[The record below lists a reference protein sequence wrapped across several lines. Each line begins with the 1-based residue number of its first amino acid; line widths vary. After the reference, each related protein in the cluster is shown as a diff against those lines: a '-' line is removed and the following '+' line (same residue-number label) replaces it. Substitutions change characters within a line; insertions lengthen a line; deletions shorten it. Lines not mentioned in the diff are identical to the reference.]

1 MKFDLVHT
9 FYSYFP
15 IFRPTFIFV
24 TAVGK
29 ILITAACEWQ
39 RCFLINLNCGYCD
52 CSCWFNL
59 KTRSPHFGFR
69 LRGPEP
75 AKVTFQQPRKQQLNV
90 HFYPPSDSTTLCREG
105 EAPHS
110 SATAIKGPFKF
121 FSTFWL
127 VLTGLGGFVLSA
139 KLKKQLRVLIG
150 QACGEKFQHLASR
163 HSPCPARSD
172 WFFVTSAGSPA
183 GSFLWSAG
191 SFLLPAVFQMLGRF
205 VAALFQRADWSPG
218 LVTRR
223 LQGFHIFFK
232 KSTR

>member
-1 MKFDLVHT
+1 MKFDLVRT
-9 FYSYFP
+9 FYSYFTT
-15 IFRPTFIFV
+15 FRPTFIFV

-29 ILITAACEWQ
+29 ILITAAYEWQ

-69 LRGPEP
+69 LRAPEP

-90 HFYPPSDSTTLCREG
+90 HFYSSSDSTTLCREG

-127 VLTGLGGFVLSA
+127 VLGPRNPGP
-139 KLKKQLRVLIG
+139 RVFR
-150 QACGEKFQHLASR
+150 QKFQHLASR
-163 HSPCPARSD
+163 HIPH
-172 WFFVTSAGSPA
+172 V
-183 GSFLWSAG
+183 L
-191 SFLLPAVFQMLGRF
+191 RF
-205 VAALFQRADWSPG
+205 DWS
-218 LVTRR
+218 
-223 LQGFHIFFK
+223 LQDWTVSYF
-232 KSTR
+232 